1 MSWIGGSRYRNK
13 AKYSDVTLFKL
24 ISGGDEDAFCE
35 IYDRYWLK
43 LLEKAAT
50 RLHTLDAAEDTVQ
63 DIFVQLYAKR
73 HELAGVSSP
82 SQYLLT
88 ALKYK
93 VYSQYRTQVLHHR
106 YVDHYLSNA
115 PIYTHEDAEQH
126 QNNKE
131 LLEKIKS
138 ITEKMPRQCRTVY
151 RYSREYNMSQREIS
165 EKLGISLST
174 VKKHIT
180 KALGM
185 MKVGLR
191 HFLLCISLLFFF
203 S

>member
-1 MSWIGGSRYRNK
+1 MSWIGDNRYRNK
-13 AKYSDVTLFKL
+13 AKYSDVTLFQL

-35 IYDRYWLK
+35 IYNRYWLK
-43 LLEKAAT
+43 LLEKASS
-50 RLHTLDAAEDTVQ
+50 RLHSLDAAEDTVQ

-73 HELAGVSSP
+73 HELAGVSNP
-82 SQYLLT
+82 NHYLFT

-106 YVDHYLSNA
+106 YVDHHLNNFST
-115 PIYTHEDAEQH
+115 YTNEDTEQY
-126 QNNKE
+126 QTNRE
-131 LLEKIKS
+131 LLERIKS
-138 ITEKMPRQCRTVY
+138 ITEKMPRQCRMVY

-191 HFLLCISLLFFF
+191 NFLFCIPLLLLFV
-203 S
+203 